1 VVFFHP
7 SLFDASNS
15 DQVEIKIFGI
25 IPRTKNH
32 QDIRGNVGVFPFSP
46 SLLDGLAPEEVYV

>member
-1 VVFFHP
+1 
-7 SLFDASNS
+7 LFDASNS

-32 QDIRGNVGVFPFSP
+32 QDIRGNVRVSP
-46 SLLDGLAPEEVYV
+46 LLDGIAPEEAYV